1 MGIGRGVIEQ
11 YQRAGPSRSVAELA
25 LFGKEAVKY
34 AE

>member
-1 MGIGRGVIEQ
+1 MGIGRGGIEQ
-11 YQRAGPSRSVAELA
+11 RQRAGPCGSVAKLA